1 MSVGK
6 YAKLQISLLYCLIS
20 HTAEELLSPDF
31 QQMVRG
37 VRLKPFAEK
46 EKSIFARCQSSN
58 ACNHLIVGSPRPQRQ
73 KSSIRPKQNKN
84 NCPLQP
90 LAAGTPTEAP
100 KTFGR
105 DAKRLEKREI
115 NT

>member
-31 QQMVRG
+31 QQMVRC

-73 KSSIRPKQNKN
+73 KSRSIRPKQNKN
-84 NCPLQP
+84 NSPLQP
-90 LAAGTPTEAP
+90 LAAGTPTEAR
-100 KTFGR
+100 KTFVR
-105 DAKRLEKREI
+105 DAKLLEKR
-115 NT
+115 